1 MGGGEEEE
9 DRNHQRSDD
18 GTMEKGK
25 ESRRKWWWFSHSCP
39 TITRRRRRHGL
50 SPFLFRAAAAI
61 SFPVDFSSSY
71 SIIWNT
77 PNTHKRNV
85 GLFTSIVLYYVRSVF
100 HSWIQ
105 SFEIIENKDPTVRLR
120 KRHSL
125 FFFFFFFFLLS
136 SFPTVFYVSCDI
148 NSVLK
153 WKKKKPSDP
162 WCLGR
167 FFHRPPISFSPW
179 QKVAQQLIGRGRLVK
194 VNTGPVFN

>member
-1 MGGGEEEE
+1 MERWKKEKRQVTRKRVETKMMVIFSFM
-9 DRNHQRSDD
+9 SDNNE
-18 GTMEKGK
+18 TT
-25 ESRRKWWWFSHSCP
+25 S
-39 TITRRRRRHGL
+39 TTRPL
-50 SPFLFRAAAAI
+50 SVFFFRAAAAI

-167 FFHRPPISFSPW
+167 FFFFFIFHARPSLSLPDKKWPN
-179 QKVAQQLIGRGRLVK
+179 L
-194 VNTGPVFN
+194 